1 MKRNEIFAV
10 SRQALFYHCPFLSV
24 SLNEQ
29 VEAKSRKVLCKI
41 MLRERETNESNYNTQ
56 PNIKLQISRMYFL
69 LLSCT

>member
-41 MLRERETNESNYNTQ
+41 MLRERDERV
-56 PNIKLQISRMYFL
+56 KL
-69 LLSCT
+69 